1 MIWKYKKVNKMKSTI
16 IKICLVALTICAL
29 VFLYDT
35 FNAGQKPIKLE
46 QHDLYV
52 LPEVTID
59 G

>member
-1 MIWKYKKVNKMKSTI
+1 MNEMKLTI
-16 IKICLVALTICAL
+16 IKICIVALTICAL

-35 FNAGQKPIKLE
+35 YNAGQKPIKLE
-46 QHDLYV
+46 QHDLYI